1 MVVDRHVKI
10 IKTLFYKYARHMC
23 RKNCHSFWL
32 GGLKKSFQGD
42 NVDLCLEG
50 WDVCHVGKVGQT
62 ISDRESKKCRKKKER
77 EKIAST
83 LKALVLY
90 ECQELGLEICTRAD
104 QDMTN
109 IDNPYR

>member
-1 MVVDRHVKI
+1 MLGICVERIV
-10 IKTLFYKYARHMC
+10 TLWQL
-23 RKNCHSFWL
+23 SFWL

-42 NVDLCLEG
+42 NIDLCLEG

-77 EKIAST
+77 DKIAST

-90 ECQELGLEICTRAD
+90 ESR
-104 QDMTN
+104 N
-109 IDNPYR
+109 